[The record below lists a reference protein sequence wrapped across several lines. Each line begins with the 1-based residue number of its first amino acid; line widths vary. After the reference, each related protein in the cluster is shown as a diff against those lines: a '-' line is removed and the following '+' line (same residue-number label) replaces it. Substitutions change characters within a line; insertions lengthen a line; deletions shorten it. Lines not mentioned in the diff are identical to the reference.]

1 MSGATPTS
9 IPPAPVSPAFSIN
22 RAIFRAAVSVG
33 AAGVIVKLVATLK
46 EVAVASVYG
55 RSDAMDAFLAAAA
68 EVHKLTLVTR
78 NVSDFEPL
86 GGKLFN
92 PWA

>member
-1 MSGATPTS
+1 
-9 IPPAPVSPAFSIN
+9 VSF
-22 RAIFRAAVSVG
+22 
-33 AAGVIVKLVATLK
+33 LLDT
-46 EVAVASVYG
+46 
-55 RSDAMDAFLAAAA
+55 MDAFLAAAA